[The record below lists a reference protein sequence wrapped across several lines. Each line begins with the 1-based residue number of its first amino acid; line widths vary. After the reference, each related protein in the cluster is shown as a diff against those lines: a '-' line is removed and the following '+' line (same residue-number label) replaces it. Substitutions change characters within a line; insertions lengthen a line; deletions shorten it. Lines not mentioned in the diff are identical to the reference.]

1 MALPVGFVNVALS
14 NAGDSGNVSLTV
26 PSGAKA
32 WAVFGTYYD
41 GNASQAVT
49 SFTGSGF
56 TTDGLIAVGSTD
68 YMGAYLAW
76 GRVNTT
82 GSQTVRLQK
91 PGFYFEGPTCQ
102 IAFFDVADSANCF
115 RLAPPNALGPQCV
128 GNATGALTRSTSS
141 QPGDLVVA
149 WTGCDG
155 GGTLGSITDWTQQG
169 SEQIT
174 NADKG
179 RVYTRTAPAGS
190 STSITGPAN
199 GYPTLGLIAV
209 YDAAGGG
216 TTYNDSVSE
225 TVTVAD
231 ARAAAAVFAS
241 ARAESV
247 TLADARSSA
256 AVFVSV
262 RAEPVV
268 VADGLSVARVMAAS
282 YSEGVSTSDGVGGAQ
297 QFTAALSDA
306 VTLADQYASS
316 VTGGG
321 TTYNE
326 VLSEALTLA
335 DGLVAAHVMQAAL
348 AENAALADTLIGLGL
363 FGAALTEPVTPDT
376 ALLAGRVM
384 PASVSESVAVGDS
397 SAGGVVISTSLAEA
411 IAMAEALGA
420 TQVMLSAVGETT
432 TLTAQ
437 FDATVTV
444 PGGYPDPADV
454 REGVTYGPTGV
465 EYTGTFKGGKGV
477 VWIRRR

>member
-1 MALPVGFVNVALS
+1 MPSPVGVVNVALGNS
-14 NAGDSGNVSLTV
+14 GDSGNVGLTV
-26 PSGAKA
+26 PAGAKV
-32 WAVFGTYYD
+32 WAAFGTYYD

-68 YMGAYLAW
+68 YMGTYLAW
-76 GRVNTT
+76 GRVNAT

-91 PGFYFEGPTCQ
+91 PGFYSEGPTCQ
-102 IAFFDVADSANCF
+102 IVFADVADPSNCF

-128 GNATGALTRSTSS
+128 GNTSGAITRSTST
-141 QPGDLVVA
+141 QAGDLVFA

-155 GGTLGSITDWTQQG
+155 GGTLGAITNWTQQG
-169 SEQIT
+169 TEQVT

-199 GYPTLGLIAV
+199 SYPTLGLIALF
-209 YDAAGGG
+209 DAAGGG
-216 TTYNDSVSE
+216 TTYDESVNE
-225 TVTVAD
+225 TVALSD
-231 ARAAAAVFAS
+231 ARVAAAAFAS

-282 YSEGVSTSDGVGGAQ
+282 YSEGISTNDGFGGAQ

-306 VTLADQYASS
+306 VTLAEQYASS

-335 DGLVAAHVMQAAL
+335 DSLVAAHVMQAAL
-348 AENAALADTLIGLGL
+348 AENAALADALIGMGV

-376 ALLAGRVM
+376 SLVAGRVM
-384 PASVSESVAVGDS
+384 PASVSEAVAAGDS
-397 SAGGVVISTSLAEA
+397 LAGGLVISTTLAEA

-420 TQVMLSAVGETT
+420 AQVMLSTVGETT
-432 TLTAQ
+432 TLSASIE
-437 FDATVTV
+437 ATVVV

-454 REGVTYGPTGV
+454 REGVSYGPTGV
-465 EYTGTFKGGKGV
+465 EYTGTFKGGKGM